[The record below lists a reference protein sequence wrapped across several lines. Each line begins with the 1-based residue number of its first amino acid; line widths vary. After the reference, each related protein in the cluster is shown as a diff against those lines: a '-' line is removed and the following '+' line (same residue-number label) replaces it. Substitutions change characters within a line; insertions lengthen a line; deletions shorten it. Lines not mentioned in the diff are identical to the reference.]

1 MEKIQNLC
9 TNLYVVGKTG
19 LGKNLT
25 PAGARWEKSVLVLV
39 LVLVLV
45 PSGRSGKERTAG
57 VAGSSAPSPQVS
69 GNGNKDLFLF
79 LDSDSVVCFT
89 ETSRWLGISGLLSLG
104 TRG

>member
-1 MEKIQNLC
+1 M
-9 TNLYVVGKTG
+9 VGKTG

-25 PAGARWEKSVLVLV
+25 PAGARWEK
-39 LVLVLV
+39 LVLV
-45 PSGRSGKERTAG
+45 PSERSGKERTAG

-69 GNGNKDLFLF
+69 RNGNKDLFLF

>member
-9 TNLYVVGKTG
+9 TKLYVVGKTG

-25 PAGARWEKSVLVLV
+25 PAGARWEKLVLA

-57 VAGSSAPSPQVS
+57 VAGSSASSP
-69 GNGNKDLFLF
+69 
-79 LDSDSVVCFT
+79 
-89 ETSRWLGISGLLSLG
+89 
-104 TRG
+104 

>member
-1 MEKIQNLC
+1 M
-9 TNLYVVGKTG
+9 VGKTG

-25 PAGARWEKSVLVLV
+25 PAGAQWEKLV

-69 GNGNKDLFLF
+69 RNGNKDLFLF

>member
-9 TNLYVVGKTG
+9 TKLYVVGKTG

-25 PAGARWEKSVLVLV
+25 PAGARWEK

-45 PSGRSGKERTAG
+45 PSERSGKERTAG

-89 ETSRWLGISGLLSLG
+89 ETSRWLEISGLLSLG